1 MEVSGGQTAV
11 LHHGRRRLRGRLL
24 LQVHSLLHSLLHSG
38 VEKITLDFK
47 DIIGNTD
54 ELIEEI
60 TEMAFGDARYFR

>member
-1 MEVSGGQTAV
+1 MPSIHIEILS
-11 LHHGRRRLRGRLL
+11 
-24 LQVHSLLHSLLHSG
+24 SLLHSLLHSG

-60 TEMAFGDARYFR
+60 TEMAFGDAR

>member
-1 MEVSGGQTAV
+1 MPSIHTEMPSIHIEI
-11 LHHGRRRLRGRLL
+11 LS
-24 LQVHSLLHSLLHSG
+24 SLLHSLLHSG

-60 TEMAFGDARYFR
+60 TEMAFGDAR